1 MERCEQTGRVLDKR
15 SEDELIATLREASPK
30 VQRQGIALDNRISL
44 LNLSIEDAVEA
55 DGQVD
60 FLGLFREPDQAQ
72 VGN

>member
-15 SEDELIATLREASPK
+15 GEDELIATLLEASPK

-44 LNLSIEDAVEA
+44 LNLSIENAVEA

-60 FLGLFREPDQAQ
+60 FLGLFGEPDQAQ